1 MLPLANRP
9 PSVKPVTATRQ
20 ARTTTLPAPRR
31 GWVRNENLAKHK
43 PEGATILENWFPTAT
58 GCRVRRGS
66 NKYATVGAGA
76 AVGAIMSYLNG
87 STAKLFAANTTAIY
101 DITTVADPAV
111 SPSAAVSGLTS
122 GDWSY
127 VQFANSS
134 GVYLV
139 AVNGADTRRI
149 YDGSTWGTS
158 PSITWSGNP
167 FSHVWAWKQ
176 RLFFIEKGTL
186 NAAYLSADALGGTA
200 TSLPLGGVFKLGG
213 SLLFGATWSYEA
225 AGSGLADA
233 CVFVTTEGEA
243 AIYEGTDPSSAS
255 TWALKGVYRIGRPL
269 GKNASMKAG
278 GDLAIA
284 TDIGLVAL
292 SSALTRDQAALNSG
306 AVSYPIEEEWK
317 KEALQRRSQF
327 SWSVALWPTQQ
338 MAVVQM
344 PTYGTLSKLCFVVNI
359 QTGAWAPYT
368 GWDTRCLGLFQ
379 DRLFFGTST
388 GTVVEAE
395 VGGSDQGS
403 IYVARYVGLFEDLG
417 DGAAN
422 KIVKGMRP
430 QLLTTVA
437 TNAQSSVSTEF
448 VPSLPAAPNVAV
460 VPAGSNLWGVG
471 IWNQSVWGAPTA
483 KFSENEWVTVGGIG
497 QAVAPNL
504 QISIGG
510 GAEPQIDLVSIDLMY
525 EVGSPIG

>member
-1 MLPLANRP
+1 MLPLANRL
-9 PSVKPVTATRQ
+9 PSIKPVTAARL
-20 ARTTTLPAPRR
+20 ARTTSLPAPRR

-43 PEGATILENWFPTAT
+43 PEGATVLENWFPTAT
-58 GCRVRRGS
+58 GARVRRGS
-66 NKYATVGAGA
+66 TKYATIGAGA

-87 STAKLFAANTTAIY
+87 NLAKLFAANGSAIY
-101 DITTVADPAV
+101 DITTVANANV
-111 SPSAAVSGLTS
+111 SPAAAVSGLTS

-127 VQFANSS
+127 VQFANAS

-139 AVNGADTRRI
+139 CVNGADTRQI
-149 YDGSTWGTS
+149 YDGSAWTTS
-158 PSITWSGNP
+158 PSITWSGAA

-186 NAAYLSADALGGTA
+186 NAAYLAADALGGTA
-200 TSLPLGGVFKLGG
+200 TRLNLGGVFKLGG
-213 SLLFGATWSYEA
+213 SLLFGATWSYES

-292 SSALTRDQAALNSG
+292 SSALTRDQAALNNG

-317 KEALQRRSQF
+317 KEAIQRRAQF

-338 MAVVQM
+338 MALVQM
-344 PTYGTLSKLCFVVNI
+344 PTYSTLSAQCFVVNI
-359 QTGAWAPYT
+359 QTGAWSLYS

-379 DRLFFGTST
+379 DRMFFGTST
-388 GTVVEAE
+388 GTVIEAE

-403 IYVARYVGLFEDLG
+403 IYVARYVGLFEDLS

-422 KIVKGMRP
+422 KIVTGLRP
-430 QLLTTVA
+430 QLLTTLA
-437 TNAQSSVSTEF
+437 TNVQASVSTEY
-448 VPSLPAAPNVAV
+448 VVSLPSPPSVTA
-460 VPAGSNLWGVG
+460 VPAGSSLWNFGV
-471 IWNQSVWGAPTA
+471 WNQSVWGSTST
-483 KFSENEWVTVGGIG
+483 KFSEGEWQTVSGVG
-497 QAVAPNL
+497 QAIAPNL

-510 GAEPQIDLVSIDLMY
+510 GAEPQIELVSLDLAY
-525 EVGSPIG
+525 QVGSPIG